1 MSAQKQTLKM
11 GFEMVTMLEIKDLH
25 VSIES
30 KQILKGVNLKVSQGE
45 IHAVMGPN
53 GSGKSTLANTL
64 MGHPKYKVDSGDI
77 LVNGESILGLTPDKR
92 AKKGLFL
99 AFQYPLEISGV
110 PLAQFLRSAYRS
122 VKGDG
127 QKVEAKGVGGEMI
140 SALAFRKK
148 LEEKL
153 KQVDLDPS
161 FEKRYLN
168 EGFSGGEKKRAEIL
182 QMAILQ
188 PAIAIMDE
196 TDSGLDID
204 AVRKVAEVISDMAGP
219 EMGVLLITHY
229 QRILDYIK
237 PQFVHVM
244 VEGRIF
250 QSGGPELAKMLE
262 QKGYEWIEKQ
272 AAPTA
277 V

>member
-1 MSAQKQTLKM
+1 MPST
-11 GFEMVTMLEIKDLH
+11 LEIKDLH
-25 VSIES
+25 VSIEG
-30 KQILKGVNLKVSQGE
+30 KQILKGVNLRVSQGE
-45 IHAVMGPN
+45 IHAIMGPN

-77 LVNGESILGLTPDKR
+77 LIDGESIVGATADVR

-110 PLAQFLRSAYRS
+110 PLAQFLRSAYRA
-122 VKGDG
+122 VKGEAKSD
-127 QKVEAKGVGGEMI
+127 AKGVGGEMI
-140 SALAFRKK
+140 SALAFKKK

-153 KQVDLDPS
+153 KEVDMDPA
-161 FEKRYLN
+161 FAKRYLN

-188 PAIAIMDE
+188 PKISIMDE

-204 AVRKVAEVISDMAGP
+204 AVRKVAEVLSKMAGP
-219 EMGVLLITHY
+219 DMGVLLITHY
-229 QRILDYIK
+229 QRILEYIK

-244 VEGRIF
+244 VNGRIF
-250 QSGGPELAKMLE
+250 RSGGPELAKLLE
-262 QKGYEWIEKQ
+262 EKGYSWIEQ
-272 AAPTA
+272 EAAA
-277 V
+277 VV

>member
-1 MSAQKQTLKM
+1 MPT
-11 GFEMVTMLEIKDLH
+11 TLEIKDLH

-30 KQILKGVNLKVSQGE
+30 KQILKGVNLKITQGE

-77 LVNGESILGLTPDKR
+77 LVNGENIVGLTPDVR

-110 PLAQFLRSAYRS
+110 PLAQFLRSAYRA
-122 VKGDG
+122 VKGET
-127 QKVEAKGVGGEMI
+127 QKGDTKGVGSEMI
-140 SALAFRKK
+140 SALAFKKK

-153 KQVDLDPS
+153 KEVEMDPS
-161 FEKRYLN
+161 FTKRYLN

-204 AVRKVAEVISDMAGP
+204 AVRKVAEVVSKMAGP
-219 EMGVLLITHY
+219 QMGVLLITHY
-229 QRILDYIK
+229 QRILQYIR
-237 PQFVHVM
+237 PQFVHIM
-244 VEGRIF
+244 VDGRIF
-250 QSGGPELAKMLE
+250 RSGGPELAEMLE
-262 QKGYEWIEKQ
+262 QKGYEWIERE
-272 AAPTA
+272 ATPPA
-277 V
+277 

>member
-1 MSAQKQTLKM
+1 MPT
-11 GFEMVTMLEIKDLH
+11 TLEIRDLH
-25 VSIES
+25 VSIEG
-30 KQILKGVNLKVSQGE
+30 KQILKGVSLKVVQGE

-77 LVNGESILGLTPDKR
+77 LVNEESIVGMTPDQR
-92 AKKGLFL
+92 AKRGLFL

-122 VKGDG
+122 VRGETKSD
-127 QKVEAKGVGGEMI
+127 AKGVGGEMI
-140 SALAFRKK
+140 SALAFKKK

-153 KQVDLDPS
+153 KEVDMDPAFS
-161 FEKRYLN
+161 KRYLN
-168 EGFSGGEKKRAEIL
+168 EGFSGGEKKRAEVL

-204 AVRKVAEVISDMAGP
+204 AVRKVAEVVARMAGP

-229 QRILDYIK
+229 QRILEYIK

-244 VEGRIF
+244 VSGRIF
-250 QSGGPELAKMLE
+250 RSGGPDLAKLLE
-262 QKGYEWIEKQ
+262 EKGYSWIEQ
-272 AAPTA
+272 EATAA

>member
-1 MSAQKQTLKM
+1 MITLA
-11 GFEMVTMLEIKDLH
+11 TTLEIKDLH
-25 VSIES
+25 VSIED
-30 KQILKGVNLKVSQGE
+30 KKILKGVNLKIAQGE

-77 LVNGESILGLTPDKR
+77 LVNGESIVGLTPDIR

-110 PLAQFLRSAYRS
+110 PLAQFLRTAYRS
-122 VKGDG
+122 VRGDG
-127 QKVEAKGVGGEMI
+127 QQQKTEAQGVGGEMI
-140 SALAFRKK
+140 SALAFKKK

-153 KQVDLDPS
+153 KAVDLDPS
-161 FEKRYLN
+161 FAKRYLN

-204 AVRKVAEVISDMAGP
+204 AVRKVAEVVSQMAGP

-229 QRILDYIK
+229 QRILEYVK
-237 PQFVHVM
+237 PHFVHIM
-244 VEGRIF
+244 ADGRIF
-250 QSGGPELAKMLE
+250 QSGGPELSKMLE
-262 QKGYEWIEKQ
+262 ERGYEWIEQ
-272 AAPTA
+272 AAAPA
-277 V
+277 

>member
-1 MSAQKQTLKM
+1 MPT
-11 GFEMVTMLEIKDLH
+11 TLEIRDLH
-25 VSIES
+25 ASIEG
-30 KQILKGVNLKVSQGE
+30 KQILKGVNLKVTQGE
-45 IHAVMGPN
+45 IHAIMGPN

-64 MGHPKYKVDSGDI
+64 MGHPKYRVDSGDI
-77 LVNGESILGLTPDKR
+77 LVNGESIVGLPPDQR

-122 VKGDG
+122 LKGETKG
-127 QKVEAKGVGGEMI
+127 TGTGVGGEMI
-140 SALAFRKK
+140 SALAFKKK

-153 KQVDLDPS
+153 AEVDMDPA
-161 FEKRYLN
+161 FTKRYLN

-204 AVRKVAEVISDMAGP
+204 AVRKVAEVVARMAGP
-219 EMGVLLITHY
+219 QMGVLLITHY
-229 QRILDYIK
+229 QRILEYIK

-244 VEGRIF
+244 VNGRIF
-250 QSGGPELAKMLE
+250 RSGGPELAKLLE
-262 QKGYEWIEKQ
+262 ERGYSWIEQ
-272 AAPTA
+272 EAAAT

>member
-1 MSAQKQTLKM
+1 MPT
-11 GFEMVTMLEIKDLH
+11 TLEIKDLH
-25 VSIES
+25 VSIEG

-45 IHAVMGPN
+45 IHAIMGPN

-64 MGHPKYKVDSGDI
+64 MGNPKYKVDSGDI
-77 LVNGESILGLTPDKR
+77 LIDGESIVGATPDVR

-122 VKGDG
+122 VKGETKSDT
-127 QKVEAKGVGGEMI
+127 KGVGGEMI
-140 SALAFRKK
+140 SALAFKKK

-153 KQVDLDPS
+153 KEVDMDPA
-161 FEKRYLN
+161 FAKRYLN

-188 PAIAIMDE
+188 PKISIMDE

-204 AVRKVAEVISDMAGP
+204 AVRKVAEVLSHMAGP
-219 EMGVLLITHY
+219 DMGVLLITHY
-229 QRILDYIK
+229 QRILEYIK
-237 PQFVHVM
+237 PEFVHVM
-244 VEGRIF
+244 VNGRIF
-250 QSGGPELAKMLE
+250 KSGGPELAKLLE
-262 QKGYEWIEKQ
+262 EKGYSWIEQ
-272 AAPTA
+272 EAAA
-277 V
+277 VV

>member
-1 MSAQKQTLKM
+1 
-11 GFEMVTMLEIKDLH
+11 MVTTLEVKDLH

-30 KQILKGVNLKVSQGE
+30 KQILKGVNLTVAQGE

-77 LVNGESILGLTPDKR
+77 LVNGESIVGLTPDVR

-99 AFQYPLEISGV
+99 AFQYPLEIPGV

-122 VKGDG
+122 IKGETKTDTR
-127 QKVEAKGVGGEMI
+127 GVGGEMI
-140 SALAFRKK
+140 SALAFKKK

-153 KQVDLDPS
+153 KEVDMDPG
-161 FEKRYLN
+161 FTKRYLN
-168 EGFSGGEKKRAEIL
+168 EGFSGGEKKRAEVL

-204 AVRKVAEVISDMAGP
+204 AVRKVAEVVGRMAGP
-219 EMGVLLITHY
+219 QMGVLLITHY
-229 QRILDYIK
+229 QRILEYIR

-244 VEGRIF
+244 VDGRIF
-250 QSGGPELAKMLE
+250 RSGGPELSKLLE
-262 QKGYEWIEKQ
+262 ERGYSWIEQ
-272 AAPTA
+272 EAAVT

>member
-1 MSAQKQTLKM
+1 MPT
-11 GFEMVTMLEIKDLH
+11 TLEIKDLH
-25 VSIES
+25 ASIEG
-30 KQILKGVNLKVSQGE
+30 KQILKGVTLTVAQGE
-45 IHAVMGPN
+45 IHAIMGPN

-77 LVNGESILGLTPDKR
+77 LVNGESIVGMPPDQR
-92 AKKGLFL
+92 AKRGLFL
-99 AFQYPLEISGV
+99 AFQYPIEISGV

-122 VKGDG
+122 IRGETKSD
-127 QKVEAKGVGGEMI
+127 AKGVGGEMI
-140 SALAFRKK
+140 TALAFKKK

-153 KQVDLDPS
+153 KEVDMDPAFS
-161 FEKRYLN
+161 KRYLN
-168 EGFSGGEKKRAEIL
+168 EGFSGGEKKRAEVL

-204 AVRKVAEVISDMAGP
+204 AVRKVAEVVAQMAGP
-219 EMGVLLITHY
+219 QMGVLLITHY
-229 QRILDYIK
+229 QRILEYIR

-244 VEGRIF
+244 ANGRIF
-250 QSGGPELAKMLE
+250 KSGGPDLAKLLE
-262 QKGYEWIEKQ
+262 EKGYAWIEQ
-272 AAPTA
+272 EAAVA

>member
-1 MSAQKQTLKM
+1 MPT
-11 GFEMVTMLEIKDLH
+11 TLEIKDLR
-25 VSIES
+25 VSIEG
-30 KQILKGVNLKVSQGE
+30 KQILKGVNLKVTQGE
-45 IHAVMGPN
+45 VHAVMGPN

-64 MGHPKYKVDSGDI
+64 MGHPKYKVDGGDI
-77 LVNGESILGLTPDKR
+77 LVNGESVVGLAPDVR

-110 PLAQFLRSAYRS
+110 ALAQFLRSAYRA
-122 VKGDG
+122 VKGEV
-127 QKVEAKGVGGEMI
+127 QKKSDAKGVGGEMI
-140 SALAFRKK
+140 SALAFKKK

-153 KQVDLDPS
+153 KEVEMDPA
-161 FEKRYLN
+161 FAKRYLN

-188 PAIAIMDE
+188 PAIAILDE

-204 AVRKVAEVISDMAGP
+204 AIRKVAEVVSHMAGP

-244 VEGRIF
+244 VDGRIF
-250 QSGGPELAKMLE
+250 RSGGPELAKVLE
-262 QKGYEWIEKQ
+262 EKGYAWVEEE
-272 AAPTA
+272 AAATA
-277 V
+277 S

>member
-1 MSAQKQTLKM
+1 MPT
-11 GFEMVTMLEIKDLH
+11 TLEIKDLH
-25 VSIES
+25 VSIEG

-77 LVNGESILGLTPDKR
+77 LVNGESIIGLTPDVR

-110 PLAQFLRSAYRS
+110 PLAQFLRSAYRA
-122 VKGDG
+122 VRGEP
-127 QKVEAKGVGGEMI
+127 QKTDSKGVGGEMI
-140 SALAFRKK
+140 SALAFKKK

-153 KQVDLDPS
+153 KEVDMDPA
-161 FEKRYLN
+161 FAKRYLN
-168 EGFSGGEKKRAEIL
+168 EGFSGGEKKRAEVL

-204 AVRKVAEVISDMAGP
+204 AVRKVAEVVAHLAGP
-219 EMGVLLITHY
+219 DMGVLLITHY
-229 QRILDYIK
+229 QRILEYIK

-244 VEGRIF
+244 VNGRIF
-250 QSGGPELAKMLE
+250 RSGGPELARLLE
-262 QKGYEWIEKQ
+262 ERGYSWVEQE
-272 AAPTA
+272 AAAT
-277 V
+277 VS

>member
-1 MSAQKQTLKM
+1 MPST
-11 GFEMVTMLEIKDLH
+11 LEIRDLH
-25 VSIES
+25 VSIEG
-30 KQILKGVNLKVSQGE
+30 KQILKGVNLRVSQGE
-45 IHAVMGPN
+45 IHAIMGPN

-77 LVNGESILGLTPDKR
+77 LIDGESIVGIPPDVR
-92 AKKGLFL
+92 ARKGLFL

-122 VKGDG
+122 VKGET
-127 QKVEAKGVGGEMI
+127 KSETKGVGGEMI
-140 SALAFRKK
+140 TALAFKKK

-153 KQVDLDPS
+153 KEVDMDPA
-161 FEKRYLN
+161 FAKRYLN

-188 PAIAIMDE
+188 PKIAIMDE

-204 AVRKVAEVISDMAGP
+204 AVRKVAEVLSKMAGP
-219 EMGVLLITHY
+219 DMGVLLITHY
-229 QRILDYIK
+229 QRILEYIK

-244 VEGRIF
+244 VNGRIF
-250 QSGGPELAKMLE
+250 RSGGPELAKLLE
-262 QKGYEWIEKQ
+262 EKGYSWIEQ
-272 AAPTA
+272 EAAVT

>member
-1 MSAQKQTLKM
+1 MPT
-11 GFEMVTMLEIKDLH
+11 TLEIRDLH

-64 MGHPKYKVDSGDI
+64 MGHPKYRVDSGDI
-77 LVNGESILGLTPDKR
+77 LVNGESIVDLTPDVR

-99 AFQYPLEISGV
+99 AFQYPIEIPGV

-122 VKGDG
+122 VKGEPTVNPAG
-127 QKVEAKGVGGEMI
+127 KGVGGEMI

-153 KQVDLDPS
+153 KEVDLDPS
-161 FEKRYLN
+161 FSKRYLN

-182 QMAILQ
+182 QMTILQ

-204 AVRKVAEVISDMAGP
+204 AVRKVAEVVSRMTGP
-219 EMGVLLITHY
+219 ELGVLLITHY
-229 QRILDYIK
+229 QRILEYIK
-237 PQFVHVM
+237 PDFVHVM
-244 VEGRIF
+244 VDGRIF
-250 QSGGPELAKMLE
+250 RSGGPELAEVLE
-262 QKGYEWIEKQ
+262 ERGYEWIERE
-272 AAPTA
+272 AAPRA
-277 V
+277 S

>member
-1 MSAQKQTLKM
+1 MPT
-11 GFEMVTMLEIKDLH
+11 TLEIKDLY
-25 VSIES
+25 VSIEG
-30 KQILKGVNLKVSQGE
+30 KPILKGVNLKVTQGE

-64 MGHPKYKVDSGDI
+64 LGHPKFKVDKGDI
-77 LVNGESILGLTPDKR
+77 LVDGESILGLTPDQR

-122 VKGDG
+122 LKGDG
-127 QKVEAKGVGGEMI
+127 QKSESKGVGGEMI
-140 SALAFRKK
+140 SALAFKRK

-153 KQVDLDPS
+153 QEIGMDPA
-161 FEKRYLN
+161 FAKRYLN

-182 QMAILQ
+182 QLAILQ
-188 PAIAIMDE
+188 PTIAIMDE

-204 AVRKVAEVISDMAGP
+204 GVRKVAEVLNRYAGP

-229 QRILDYIK
+229 YRILEYIR

-244 VEGRIF
+244 VDGRIF
-250 QSGGPELAKMLE
+250 RSGGSDLAQLLE
-262 QKGYEWIEKQ
+262 QKGYGWVEQE
-272 AAPTA
+272 ATVAS
-277 V
+277 

>member
-1 MSAQKQTLKM
+1 MPST
-11 GFEMVTMLEIKDLH
+11 LEIKDLR
-25 VSIES
+25 VSIEG

-77 LVNGESILGLTPDKR
+77 LIDGESIVGATPDVR

-122 VKGDG
+122 VRGETKPAD
-127 QKVEAKGVGGEMI
+127 AKGVGGEMI
-140 SALAFRKK
+140 TALAFKKK

-153 KQVDLDPS
+153 KEVDMDPA
-161 FEKRYLN
+161 FAKRYLN

-182 QMAILQ
+182 QLAILQ
-188 PAIAIMDE
+188 PKIAIMDE

-204 AVRKVAEVISDMAGP
+204 AVRKVAEVLSKMTGP

-229 QRILDYIK
+229 QRILEYVK

-244 VEGRIF
+244 VSGRIF
-250 QSGGPELAKMLE
+250 RSGGPELARLLE
-262 QKGYEWIEKQ
+262 EKGYSWIEQ
-272 AAPTA
+272 EAAAT

>member
-1 MSAQKQTLKM
+1 MPST
-11 GFEMVTMLEIKDLH
+11 LEIKDLR
-25 VSIES
+25 VSIEG
-30 KQILKGVNLKVSQGE
+30 KEILKGVNLKVSQGE

-77 LVNGESILGLTPDKR
+77 LIDGESIVGATPDVR

-122 VKGDG
+122 VKGEEKPQG
-127 QKVEAKGVGGEMI
+127 KGVGGEMI
-140 SALAFRKK
+140 TALAFKKK

-153 KQVDLDPS
+153 KEVDMDPA
-161 FEKRYLN
+161 FAKRYLN

-188 PAIAIMDE
+188 PKIAIMDE

-204 AVRKVAEVISDMAGP
+204 AVRKVAEVLSSMAGP

-229 QRILDYIK
+229 QRILEYIK

-244 VEGRIF
+244 VSGRIF
-250 QSGGPELAKMLE
+250 RSGGPELARLLE
-262 QKGYEWIEKQ
+262 EKGYTWIEQ
-272 AAPTA
+272 EAAAT

>member
-1 MSAQKQTLKM
+1 MPT
-11 GFEMVTMLEIKDLH
+11 TLEIKDLH
-25 VSIES
+25 VSIET

-64 MGHPKYKVDSGDI
+64 MGHPKYRVDSGDI
-77 LVNGESILGLTPDKR
+77 LVNGESIIAMTPDQR
-92 AKKGLFL
+92 AKRGLFL

-122 VKGDG
+122 VKGDT
-127 QKVEAKGVGGEMI
+127 QPKTEAKGVGGEMV
-140 SALAFRKK
+140 SALAFKKK

-153 KQVDLDPS
+153 KEVDLDPS
-161 FEKRYLN
+161 FTKRYLN

-204 AVRKVAEVISDMAGP
+204 AVRKVAEVVSRMAGP

-229 QRILDYIK
+229 QRILEYVR

-244 VEGRIF
+244 VDGRIF
-250 QSGGPELAKMLE
+250 KSGGPELSKMLE
-262 QKGYEWIEKQ
+262 ERGYEWIERE
-272 AAPTA
+272 ATPTA
-277 V
+277 SAS

>member
-1 MSAQKQTLKM
+1 MPST
-11 GFEMVTMLEIKDLH
+11 LEIRDLH
-25 VSIES
+25 VSIEG
-30 KQILKGVNLKVSQGE
+30 KEILKGVNLKVSQGE

-77 LVNGESILGLTPDKR
+77 LMDGESIVGATPDVR

-99 AFQYPLEISGV
+99 AFQYPLEIPGV

-122 VKGDG
+122 VRGETKPDT
-127 QKVEAKGVGGEMI
+127 KGVGGEMI
-140 SALAFRKK
+140 SALAFKKK

-153 KQVDLDPS
+153 QEVEMDPAFS
-161 FEKRYLN
+161 KRYLN

-188 PAIAIMDE
+188 PKISIMDE

-204 AVRKVAEVISDMAGP
+204 AVRKVAEVISKMTGP
-219 EMGVLLITHY
+219 DMGVLLITHY
-229 QRILDYIK
+229 QRILEYIR

-244 VEGRIF
+244 VSGRIYR
-250 QSGGPELAKMLE
+250 SGGPELARLLE
-262 QKGYEWIEKQ
+262 EKGYSWIEEE
-272 AAPTA
+272 AAAA

>member
-1 MSAQKQTLKM
+1 MPT
-11 GFEMVTMLEIKDLH
+11 TLEIKELH
-25 VSIES
+25 VSIEG

-77 LVNGESILGLTPDKR
+77 LIDGESIVGATPDVR

-122 VKGDG
+122 VRGEEKPQG
-127 QKVEAKGVGGEMI
+127 KGVGGEMI
-140 SALAFRKK
+140 TALAFKKK

-153 KQVDLDPS
+153 KEVDMDPA
-161 FEKRYLN
+161 FAKRYLN

-188 PAIAIMDE
+188 PKIAIMDE

-204 AVRKVAEVISDMAGP
+204 AVRKVAEVLSSMAGP

-229 QRILDYIK
+229 QRILEYIK

-244 VEGRIF
+244 VSGRIF
-250 QSGGPELAKMLE
+250 RSGGPELARLLE
-262 QKGYEWIEKQ
+262 EKGYTWIEQ
-272 AAPTA
+272 EAAAT

>member
-1 MSAQKQTLKM
+1 MPST
-11 GFEMVTMLEIKDLH
+11 LEIRDLH
-25 VSIES
+25 VSIEG

-45 IHAVMGPN
+45 IHAIMGPN

-77 LVNGESILGLTPDKR
+77 LIDGESIVGATPDVR

-122 VKGDG
+122 VKGETKSDT
-127 QKVEAKGVGGEMI
+127 KGVGGEMI
-140 SALAFRKK
+140 SALAFKKK

-153 KQVDLDPS
+153 KEVDMDPA
-161 FEKRYLN
+161 FAKRYLN

-188 PAIAIMDE
+188 PKISIMDE

-204 AVRKVAEVISDMAGP
+204 AVRKVAEVLSHMAGP
-219 EMGVLLITHY
+219 DMGVLLITHY
-229 QRILDYIK
+229 QRILEYIK
-237 PQFVHVM
+237 PEFVHVM
-244 VEGRIF
+244 VNGRIF
-250 QSGGPELAKMLE
+250 KSGGPELAKLLE
-262 QKGYEWIEKQ
+262 EKGYSWIEQ
-272 AAPTA
+272 EAAA
-277 V
+277 VV

>member
-1 MSAQKQTLKM
+1 MPST
-11 GFEMVTMLEIKDLH
+11 LEIKDLH
-25 VSIES
+25 VSIEG

-45 IHAVMGPN
+45 IHAIMGPN

-77 LVNGESILGLTPDKR
+77 LIDGESIVGATPDVR

-99 AFQYPLEISGV
+99 AFQYPLEIPGV

-122 VKGDG
+122 IRGEVKSDT
-127 QKVEAKGVGGEMI
+127 KGVGGEMI
-140 SALAFRKK
+140 SALAFKKK
-148 LEEKL
+148 LEDKL
-153 KQVDLDPS
+153 KEVDMDPA
-161 FEKRYLN
+161 FAKRYLN

-188 PAIAIMDE
+188 PKISIMDE

-204 AVRKVAEVISDMAGP
+204 AVRKVAEVLSKMAGP
-219 EMGVLLITHY
+219 DMGVLLITHY
-229 QRILDYIK
+229 QRILEYIK

-244 VEGRIF
+244 VNGRIF
-250 QSGGPELAKMLE
+250 RSGGPELAKLLE
-262 QKGYEWIEKQ
+262 ERGYSWIEQ
-272 AAPTA
+272 EAAA
-277 V
+277 VV